1 MTIAAR
7 VEKVLHDHGAHF
19 KLISHRATGSTHES
33 AEAAHVRDDHIAKA
47 VVVRD
52 GEDRALV
59 VIPGDTWVDLK
70 ALANETARPYV
81 LDVESDL
88 GQLFPDCEPGA
99 VPPFG
104 FAYGLETFLDDALR
118 SLAAIYFEAGDHTH
132 LVRVNGETF
141 TKLMAGVRHG
151 RFGKSASTD

>member
-1 MTIAAR
+1 
-7 VEKVLHDHGAHF
+7 
-19 KLISHRATGSTHES
+19 
-33 AEAAHVRDDHIAKA
+33 
-47 VVVRD
+47 
-52 GEDRALV
+52 
-59 VIPGDTWVDLK
+59 
-70 ALANETARPYV
+70 
-81 LDVESDL
+81 VESDL

-104 FAYGLETFLDDALR
+104 FAYGLETLLDEALR
-118 SLAAIYFEAGDHTH
+118 SLSAIYFEAGDHTH